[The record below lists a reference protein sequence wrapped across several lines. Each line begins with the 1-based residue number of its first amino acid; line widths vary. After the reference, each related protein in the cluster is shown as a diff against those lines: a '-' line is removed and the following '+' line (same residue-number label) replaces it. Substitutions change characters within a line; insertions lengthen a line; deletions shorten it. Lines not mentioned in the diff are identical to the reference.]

1 MGMVIGFCRRG
12 VCRKG
17 RRMIR
22 LFEIKLP
29 IDHTESELNK
39 TAAKALR
46 IDQSRIGEL
55 WIRRQAVDARKN
67 HPPCF
72 VYTLDC
78 AVAGEQ
84 DLVGKIST
92 PKIVIAPDETY
103 HEVVPGNERLSTD
116 PVIVG
121 SGPAGLFA
129 GLLLAQ
135 NGYKPIILER
145 GGDVD
150 TRVKDVA
157 TFWKNGTLDPRS
169 NVQFGE
175 GGAGTF
181 SDGKLTTLINDPRC
195 RKVLEEFVAA
205 GAPEDILYAHRPHI
219 GTDRL
224 RDVVRNI
231 RNRIVM
237 LGGKVS
243 FLSQVTDI
251 RMQNHSLSALRI
263 NANEWVDCTL
273 ALFAIGHSARDT
285 FAMLNDRSMTM
296 MPKPF
301 AIGVRIEHQQ
311 DCIDRAQYGRFAG
324 HPRLSAADYKMA
336 FHGVNR
342 RSAFTFC
349 MCPGGEV
356 IAAAS
361 EYGGIA
367 TNGMSCHARNGRNA
381 NAALLV
387 NVTPADFPGTDPLS
401 GFAFQKTWE
410 EKAFAL
416 GGHDFFAP
424 VQRVED
430 FLKCRPT
437 VRIGAITPT
446 YSPGVTPAD
455 LHNCLPEY
463 VTTTLQKALPY
474 FGRQL
479 AGFAHP
485 DALLTGVETRS
496 SSPVRLVRS
505 ETFESSISGL
515 YVAGEGAGYAGG
527 IMSAAADG
535 IRVAEAIIGKFSNVI
550 D

>member
-1 MGMVIGFCRRG
+1 MGMVIGFYRRG
-12 VCRKG
+12 IRRKG
-17 RRMIR
+17 QCMIR

-29 IDHTESELNK
+29 LDHTQSGLK
-39 TAAKALR
+39 RAAAKALR
-46 IDQSRIGEL
+46 IDESRIEKL
-55 WIRRQAVDARKN
+55 KIRRQAIDARKN
-67 HPPCF
+67 HSPIF

-78 AVAGEQ
+78 AVSGEQ
-84 DLVGKIST
+84 NLAGKISN
-92 PKIVIAPDETY
+92 PKIVIAPDESY
-103 HEVVPGNERLSTD
+103 REVTPGNERLSTN

-129 GLLLAQ
+129 GLLLAK

-145 GGDVD
+145 GSDVD
-150 TRVKDVA
+150 GREKDVA
-157 TFWKNGTLDPRS
+157 AFWKNGTLDPRS

-181 SDGKLTTLINDPRC
+181 SDGKLTTLINDLLC
-195 RKVLEEFVAA
+195 KKVLEEFAAA
-205 GAPEDILYAHRPHI
+205 GAPENILFANKPHI

-224 RDVVRNI
+224 RQVVRNI
-231 RNRIVM
+231 RNRIIT
-237 LGGKVS
+237 LGGHVS
-243 FLSQVTDI
+243 FQSQVTDI
-251 RMQNHSLSALRI
+251 RTKNNSLSALRI
-263 NANEWVDCTL
+263 NANEWMDCTL

-285 FAMLNDRSMTM
+285 FAMLHDHSMVM
-296 MPKPF
+296 MQKPF
-301 AIGVRIEHQQ
+301 AIGVRIEHLQES
-311 DCIDRAQYGRFAG
+311 IDHAQYGRFAG
-324 HPRLSAADYKMA
+324 HPRLGAADYKMA
-336 FHGVNR
+336 FHGENR

-361 EYGGIA
+361 EYGGVA

-387 NVTPADFPGTDPLS
+387 TITPADFPDANPLS
-401 GFAFQKTWE
+401 GFAFQKIWE
-410 EKAFAL
+410 KKAFTL
-416 GGHDFFAP
+416 GGRNFYAP

-430 FLKCRPT
+430 FLTCRPT
-437 VRIGAITPT
+437 ARIGAVTPT
-446 YSPGVTPAD
+446 YTPGITPAD
-455 LHNCLPEY
+455 LHGCLPEY
-463 VTTTLQKALPY
+463 VSATLHKALPY

-479 AGFAHP
+479 TGFSHP

-505 ETFESSISGL
+505 ETFESSIKGL

-535 IRVAEAIIGKFSNVI
+535 IRVAEAIIGKFSPR